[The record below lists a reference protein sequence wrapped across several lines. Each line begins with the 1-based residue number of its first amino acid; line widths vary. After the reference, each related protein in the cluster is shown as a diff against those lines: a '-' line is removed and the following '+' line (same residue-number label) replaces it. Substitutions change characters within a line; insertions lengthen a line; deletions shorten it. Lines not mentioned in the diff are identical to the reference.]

1 MVKLFA
7 LAWIVVGAISVTA
20 YLIRQE
26 NKFAAGIVALAGLI
40 LAAPFIREWIRR
52 KKEGFYVKTTGSAEG
67 GDVIYDEGGKS
78 LTFYF
83 DRGERRIYVPSDH
96 NWNARMPEW
105 ARGRKIEIL
114 GRISQRMGRDWGFE
128 EKID

>member
-1 MVKLFA
+1 MVQLFA
-7 LAWIVVGAISVTA
+7 LAWIVVGGISLTA

-26 NKFAAGIVALAGLI
+26 NKFAAGVVALVGLI
-40 LAAPFIREWIRR
+40 LAVPFVREWTRR
-52 KKEGFYVKTTGSAEG
+52 KNEGFYVKTTGNAEG

-83 DRGERRIYVPSDH
+83 DRGARRIYVPSDH
-96 NWNARMPEW
+96 NWDASMPEW

-114 GRISQRMGRDWGFE
+114 ERISKRMGREWGFE
-128 EKID
+128 EKI